1 MTQSLPELISFS
13 LSELGSGF
21 SGTSSHVSSF
31 QVPLDLSW
39 SIGPESLVAAQELS
53 HPGWQDG
60 ECSGFPVGVL
70 LTDHGGDIVWLLQVV
85 PSWG

>member
-1 MTQSLPELISFS
+1 VAQSFPELISFS

-21 SGTSSHVSSF
+21 SSTSSHVSSF
-31 QVPLDLSW
+31 QVPLDLGR

-53 HPGWQDG
+53 HPRWQDG
-60 ECSGFPVGVL
+60 ECSGFTVSVL
-70 LTDHGGDIVWLLQVV
+70 LTDHGGDIVWFLQVV